1 MTETRQFPAPQD
13 VDTAQK
19 ASRLEYLLES
29 LAIVALAAIAALA
42 ASA

>member
-13 VDTAQK
+13 VETARNT
-19 ASRLEYLLES
+19 SRLQYLLES
-29 LAIVALAAIAALA
+29 LAIVALAALAALA